1 MHMSPTSLAADYI
14 SHLSNERRLSPL
26 TCKSYA
32 GDIGMLLKYLQ
43 KNSLNQIQPHHI
55 RHFIAQL
62 RHHGL
67 SGRSLARIISSWRG
81 FYGYLIRSHNF
92 TQNPCVGIHAPKSA
106 KKLPH
111 TLSPDET
118 AQLLTFPADDILNSR
133 DRAMF
138 ELFYSSGLRLA
149 ELAKLE
155 PGDINFSDETVRIN
169 GKGDKTRIVPVGNK
183 ALIALQAWIIQREK
197 FINPGEKAL
206 FLSRHGNAISA
217 RTISHRL
224 KNRAIQQGITS
235 NVHPHMLRHSFAS
248 HLLQSSGD
256 LRAIQDMLGHA
267 NISTTQV
274 YAHLDFQHLTKIY
287 DTTHP
292 RAKRKLDPGST

>member
-32 GDIGMLLKYLQ
+32 SDIGMLLKYLQ

-149 ELAKLE
+149 ELANLK

-197 FINPGEKAL
+197 LINPGEKAL